1 MLVNEDLAQRIV
13 DSTMS
18 LVHRNVNIMNRDGMI
33 IATGHPLRLHTF
45 HKGAKDVIETG
56 MVIEIYPEQLSQ
68 YPGALQGI
76 KLPIDKTRFNKG
88 FNYWN
93 EILRKENRI
102 TATGS
107 TILYSSAITIG
118 DLAVF

>member
-45 HKGAKDVIETG
+45 H
-56 MVIEIYPEQLSQ
+56 
-68 YPGALQGI
+68 
-76 KLPIDKTRFNKG
+76 
-88 FNYWN
+88 
-93 EILRKENRI
+93 
-102 TATGS
+102 
-107 TILYSSAITIG
+107 
-118 DLAVF
+118 